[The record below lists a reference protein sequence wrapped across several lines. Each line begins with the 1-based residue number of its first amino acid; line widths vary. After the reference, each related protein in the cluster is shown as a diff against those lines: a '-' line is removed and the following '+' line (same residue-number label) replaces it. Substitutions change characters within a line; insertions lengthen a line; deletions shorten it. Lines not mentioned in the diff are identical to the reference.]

1 MSWDWDKLREQ
12 QEKKK
17 KTFGNKPKT
26 PNPDG
31 GGGSGGGGRGG
42 GGEIPPQIEDLFN
55 KFNNLKISGIVL
67 IVIILLLLFF
77 GNTMFF
83 TIKSGTVGIVQRFGE
98 YNRQVEAGLNFKF
111 PDGIEKLTK
120 VNVEQTRTVEFGSS
134 SLSSSNRTD
143 ATLMLTG
150 DLNVGL
156 VPWNIQYKISNAKEF
171 LFEVKDPERLLN
183 DLAESS
189 MRLVVGDRSIDEVL
203 KDRTDIANTCQEKLQ
218 DDLDNAKT
226 GIMIITIELGKTNVP
241 GPVQASFNDV
251 NKARQEKD
259 TLIQQAEK
267 EAKKEI
273 PAARGR
279 AVAMVKNAEGYAID
293 IVNRA
298 EGDATRFLAVYTEY
312 KRAKDITR
320 RRLYLD
326 TIQEIYPKIGNKYII
341 DSSQK
346 NMLPLL
352 NLGNKMS
359 FPQNLKIK

>member
-17 KTFGNKPKT
+17 KTFGNKPKK
-26 PNPDG
+26 PNPGSG
-31 GGGSGGGGRGG
+31 GDGGGGRGG
-42 GGEIPPQIEDLFN
+42 GGDIPPQLEDLLK
-55 KFNNLKISGIVL
+55 KFNNMKFSGVAL
-67 IVIILLLLFF
+67 IVIVLMLLFF

-83 TIKSGTVGIVQRFGE
+83 TIKSGTVGVVQRFGK
-98 YNRQVEAGLNFKF
+98 YTRTVEAGLNFKL

-120 VNVEQTRTVEFGSS
+120 VNVEQTRTIDFGQS

-156 VPWNIQYKISNAKEF
+156 VPWNIQYKISNAKDF
-171 LFEVKDPERLLN
+171 LFEVKNPERLLN

-203 KDRTDIANTCQEKLQ
+203 KDRTNIADACQVSLQ
-218 DDLDNAKT
+218 KELDNSKT
-226 GIMIITIELGKTNVP
+226 GIMLINIELGKTNVP
-241 GPVQASFNDV
+241 PPVQASFNDV

-267 EAKKEI
+267 QAKKEI
-273 PAARGR
+273 PAARGKAE
-279 AVAMVKNAEGYAID
+279 AVVKNAEGYAID

-298 EGDATRFLAVYTEY
+298 EGDAERFTAIYREY

-326 TIQEIYPKIGNKYII
+326 MIQEIFPKIGNKYII

-346 NMLPLL
+346 NMLPFL
-352 NLGNKMS
+352 NLNNKKNFS
-359 FPQNLKIK
+359 NNLNLK